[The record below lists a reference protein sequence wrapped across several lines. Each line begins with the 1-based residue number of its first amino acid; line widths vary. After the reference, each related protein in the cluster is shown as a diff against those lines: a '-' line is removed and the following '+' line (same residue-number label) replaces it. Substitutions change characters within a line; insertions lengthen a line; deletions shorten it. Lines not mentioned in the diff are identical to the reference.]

1 MVYRGP
7 RQWGFGSSPQR
18 PGAGQG
24 AHSRAPGL
32 TRQRTDQVAPPR
44 RPEASSMPAARSVN
58 SEKATTP
65 VATMKPLRAQAR
77 ASIDMT
83 SVSGAPNRSATMPQ
97 PSSKMKK
104 PYPSIESTTPMTDAQ
119 AWAARRLRG
128 SPS

>member
-1 MVYRGP
+1 
-7 RQWGFGSSPQR
+7 
-18 PGAGQG
+18 
-24 AHSRAPGL
+24 
-32 TRQRTDQVAPPR
+32 
-44 RPEASSMPAARSVN
+44 MPAARSVN

-97 PSSKMKK
+97 PGSKMKK
-104 PYPSIESTTPMTDAQ
+104 PYPSIEGTTPMTDAQ